1 MLLIDKYA
9 YTNKLADY
17 NPMTKF
23 IFVIGALTII
33 IFFNNPYINMSIF
46 IIMSFLTI
54 FVANI
59 PLNKYLKIMAMPI
72 VFLMISIIAILLS
85 ISPNDIFIFSV
96 KISNKYIGITRESLT
111 ESINTLSR
119 VWASISST
127 FFLALTTPL
136 NNIIKILKKLKLPNV
151 LIELLVLIYRFIFIV
166 LDESKD
172 VIMAE
177 EMKFG
182 YNNMRNSYR
191 SMALLIKSL
200 FIRVLLRYEDMIIS
214 LDSKLYNGEFKI
226 GD

>member
-72 VFLMISIIAILLS
+72 VFLMISIITILLS
-85 ISPNDIFIFSV
+85 ISPNDIFISSV

-172 VIMAE
+172 IIMAE
-177 EMKFG
+177 GMKFG
-182 YNNMRNSYR
+182 YNNMRNSFR
-191 SMALLIKSL
+191 SIALLIKSL